1 MFANKIDYYLIFN
14 FMFKRSNLNVFRLL
28 GPGILVT
35 VGFIDPGNWASN
47 IAAGSY
53 FGYKLLWVV
62 TLSTIM
68 LIVLQH
74 NVAHLGIVT
83 GKCLSEN
90 SAIFLKPWLNKVILI
105 TATVAAIATALAEI
119 LGSAIALKMLTGI
132 NLHVGSVIVLL
143 VVLLVLFVYSYN
155 KLEKIII
162 TVVVLI
168 VLAFVIELFIIKIN
182 WIETAKGWVIP
193 NFPSNSILVVM
204 SVLGAVIMPHNLF
217 LHSEII
223 QSKNYNTKGEET
235 IKKRLKYE
243 FLDTSFSMLI
253 GWAINSAIIILAAT
267 VFYSAGIKVD
277 SIEQSAIILKP
288 LLGSFAVILFSL
300 AFLFAG
306 FSSSVTAGIAG
317 GSIFSGIFNKDYN
330 QKKVH
335 TRIGIII
342 TLVLGTIVI
351 FFIKDPF
358 KGLIYSQIVLSI
370 QLPITILL
378 QIYLTSS
385 KKVMGKYA
393 NSSYAKFFLWIIQIF
408 VTILNIILLYYL
420 LRN

>member
-1 MFANKIDYYLIFN
+1 
-14 FMFKRSNLNVFRLL
+14 MFKRSNLNVFRLL

-132 NLHVGSVIVLL
+132 NLHVAAVIVLF

-193 NFPSNSILVVM
+193 NFPRGSILVIM

-223 QSKNYNTKGEET
+223 QSKSYNTKGEET

-393 NSSYAKFFLWIIQIF
+393 NSSYTKFFLWIIQIF
-408 VTILNIILLYYL
+408 VTILNIILLYSL
-420 LRN
+420 LKN

>member
-1 MFANKIDYYLIFN
+1 
-14 FMFKRSNLNVFRLL
+14 MFKKSNLNVFRLL
-28 GPGILVT
+28 GPGVLVT

-62 TLSTIM
+62 SLSTIM
-68 LIVLQH
+68 LIILQH

-90 SAIFLKPWLNKVILI
+90 SAMFLQPWLNKIVLI
-105 TATVAAIATALAEI
+105 SATIAAIATALAEI
-119 LGSAIALKMLTGI
+119 LGSALALQMLIGI
-132 NLHVGSVIVLL
+132 NLHIAAVIVLCI
-143 VVLLVLFVYSYN
+143 VLLVLFVYSYN

-162 TVVVLI
+162 TFVVLI
-168 VLAFVIELFIIKIN
+168 ILAFIIELFIIKIDWLEAAKR
-182 WIETAKGWVIP
+182 WIIP
-193 NFPSNSILVVM
+193 SFPNGSILIIM

-253 GWAINSAIIILAAT
+253 GWAINSAIIILAAS
-267 VFYSAGIKVD
+267 VFYSAGIRVD
-277 SIEQSAIILKP
+277 SIEESAIILKP
-288 LLGSFAVILFSL
+288 FLGSFAVILFSL

-330 QKKVH
+330 QKKLH
-335 TRIGIII
+335 TRIGIVI
-342 TLVLGTIVI
+342 TLMLGTITI
-351 FFIKDPF
+351 FFVKDPF

-393 NSSYAKFFLWIIQIF
+393 NNNYTKFILWMIQIF
-408 VTILNIILLYYL
+408 VTILNVILLYSL
-420 LRN
+420 LKN